1 MDSPVSGRHP
11 MYQNVPV
18 IFNSAARSKQRFLDT
33 FILLLSTLHTAV
45 HIHGLDRL
53 NMKDLSKK
61 INKTP
66 CLKFFTFLLDIE
78 SKAKTSAFLNN
89 LLNWYILLLPYVW
102 AVCFYRCINIIT
114 LLLLNVQSTW
124 ISIHCF

>member
-1 MDSPVSGRHP
+1 MDSAVSGRHP

-18 IFNSAARSKQRFLDT
+18 IFNSATRSKQRFLDT
-33 FILLLSTLHTAV
+33 FILLLSTLHIAV
-45 HIHGLDRL
+45 HIHGLDRQ
-53 NMKDLSKK
+53 NMKDISKK

-89 LLNWYILLLPYVW
+89 FNTVLVYSV
-102 AVCFYRCINIIT
+102 IIFGQFVSIDALT
-114 LLLLNVQSTW
+114 LL
-124 ISIHCF
+124 HYFY